1 MAGDMIQHGPNV
13 IHPEQESAVGSRNS
27 LNRDKRDEYA
37 EAKLLVDEEVDKILN
52 HIHAK
57 LPPEVLSRLEVMG
70 SIKGKLHSYFNQSYQ
85 NMLNR
90 YLTTV
95 EDEFGKKVRDLI
107 DVEEMRGLNRYA
119 PRPVSYLLDRVGGA
133 DKFNTSEVEKSIV
146 NMFGHLHGHIQREM
160 TDLETHTN
168 SLLRRKTDVGAFV
181 RGENAYAIVKCSF
194 RDHRD
199 KPENVYE
206 IKLALNVLDSE
217 LISPIYH
224 YQESI
229 EHIIKEAIAKHLGE
243 IVDKE
248 LEKINA
254 SLVDEGKNEL
264 TAEEKIFERINILEA
279 HTSDEESEGSKRYT
293 LLAKKF
299 FDAIEGVQA
308 EIHDNEYDVLGV
320 RENIFKVIQ
329 DENIRNRGFN
339 TAVNAITHIL
349 DTGKMGYQHLEFF
362 KGTRRAVIREYSETD
377 PDILPDER
385 YGIEIVYY
393 NKQQIDAMREAY
405 KQQLAEL
412 DRCTIEVWDVAEA
425 IYVEH
430 RTATGRED
438 WDVISKRLLEIK
450 PPRRSWFSFGAA
462 DEETEEPAEEAEG
475 TPHWNEI
482 SFLDAEDS
490 GHARNNPTYDS
501 RVKELRARFP
511 LMRDKLNLVFEETN
525 PELRM
530 IVDNRIEFLES
541 EFNRFAAQINPFHL
555 QPGVLVDMDI
565 VSIKRKS
572 ATMMNMANV
581 LNEFLSAISMG
592 FKDSA
597 FAEFSRRRSTERK
610 DLSGEFESATGLAEW
625 EEQGE
630 EVFE

>member
-70 SIKGKLHSYFNQSYQ
+70 SVKGKLHSYFNQSFQ

-107 DVEEMRGLNRYA
+107 DLEEMRGLNRYS
-119 PRPVSYLLDRVGGA
+119 PRPISYLLDRVGGA

-146 NMFGHLHGHIQREM
+146 NIFGHLHGHIQREM

-199 KPENVYE
+199 KPENVYQ
-206 IKLALNVLDSE
+206 IKLALNVLNSE

-229 EHIIKEAIAKHLGE
+229 EHIIKDAIAKHLGE

-248 LEKINA
+248 LSNINA
-254 SLVDEGKNEL
+254 ALVDEGKNEL

-308 EIHDNEYDVLGV
+308 EIHDNEYDVLGI
-320 RENIFKVIQ
+320 RENIFKVIE

-362 KGTRRAVIREYSETD
+362 KGSRRAVIREYSETD

-405 KQQLAEL
+405 GTQLSEIE
-412 DRCTIEVWDVAEA
+412 RCVIEVWDVTEA
-425 IYVEH
+425 IYEEH
-430 RTATGRED
+430 RSATGHDD
-438 WDVISKRLLEIK
+438 WSTLSARLLEVK
-450 PPRRSWFSFGAA
+450 PPRRSWFSFGAG
-462 DEETEEPAEEAEG
+462 EEEAEESVEEG
-475 TPHWNEI
+475 ERPRGWNEI
-482 SFLDAEDS
+482 SFIDGMDS
-490 GHARNNPTYDS
+490 GHAASNPTYDTRS
-501 RVKELRARFP
+501 KELRARFP
-511 LMRDKLNLVFEETN
+511 LMRNKMQEVFEETN
-525 PELRM
+525 PELRL
-530 IVDNRIEFLES
+530 IAENRIDFLEV
-541 EFNRFAAQINPFHL
+541 EFNRFSAQINPFHL
-555 QPGVLVDMDI
+555 QPGLLVDMDI

-592 FKDSA
+592 FQDSA
-597 FAEFSRRRSTERK
+597 FAEFSRRRSTQRQ
-610 DLSGEFESATGLAEW
+610 DMAGEFESVASVGDW
-625 EEQGE
+625 EEEGE